1 MNPYQFYRQFKPFHL
16 DGYSRVQENQSL
28 IKDIQ
33 KAING
38 EYSAIACYKKLA
50 KLAPTEEDKNHIRE
64 IRKDE
69 MRHFKAFSDIY
80 TNITGVPPTP
90 QLQEG
95 CPDAYKRG
103 LEIAIKDEQESVD
116 FYLEIA
122 DRAQDTYIKE
132 SFRRA
137 AADEQN
143 HAVWFLF
150 FFIQNRGNRRQE
162 RQMNYGAK
170 GALDATSLTVP
181 QMLVYA
187 MQDEYLAQARYDRII
202 QNFGSV
208 QTFTRIKEAELRHIT
223 ALQTLFQRYGV
234 PLPEDNSQAYTST
247 PDSIKSAYAAGVQGE
262 IDNIAMYN
270 KFLTYNLP
278 QDVRIVFTQLRNASQ
293 NHLAAFE
300 RGLAR

>member
-1 MNPYQFYRQFKPFHL
+1 MNPYDFYRQYKPFYL
-16 DGYSRVQENQSL
+16 DSYSRVQENDSL

-38 EYSAIACYKKLA
+38 EYSAIACYETLA
-50 KLAPTEEDKNHIRE
+50 KLAPTVEEKDRIRE
-64 IRKDE
+64 IRNDE
-69 MRHFKAFSDIY
+69 MRHLKAFDDIY
-80 TNITGVPPTP
+80 TNITGVSHTP

-95 CPDAYKRG
+95 FPASYKRG
-103 LEIAIKDEQESVD
+103 LESAINDEQETVD
-116 FYLEIA
+116 FYLDIA
-122 DRAQDTYIKE
+122 DGAKDTYIKE
-132 SFRRA
+132 AFRRA

-150 FFIQNRGNRRQE
+150 FFMKNQGSWRRE
-162 RQMNYGAK
+162 RQMNYGSK

-202 QNFGSV
+202 QNFGNV
-208 QTFTRIKEAELRHIT
+208 RTFIRIKEAELRHIS
-223 ALQTLFQRYGV
+223 ALQTLFQRYGM

-278 QDVRIVFTQLRNASQ
+278 QDVRVVFTQLRNASQ
-293 NHLAAFE
+293 NHLTAFE